1 MRQKNPSLSVS
12 NSLYECVSWYS
23 MLFFLIKQDPLGKRL
38 FGQLD
43 YLIDIW
49 LPDTF
54 VLSHIVPSYYLTYPI
69 VFVYKWND
77 CSSVQTAVFI

>member
-43 YLIDIW
+43 YLIDI
-49 LPDTF
+49 
-54 VLSHIVPSYYLTYPI
+54 
-69 VFVYKWND
+69 
-77 CSSVQTAVFI
+77 